1 MSTTP
6 GEFARALQAKRRR
19 QRRTRLLVLSALG
32 CVLVL
37 VGVATWLFG
46 FSSVFAA
53 KQIRVTGVSLL
64 AEDQVTQVA
73 AVELGRPLATLDLSG
88 IRERVAALA
97 PVGDVQVERRFPD
110 TVEIAVTER
119 TLSYLWSDGSTLR
132 WVDSQGVVFHEG
144 GEPPAGV
151 VTAQV
156 DAPDQRLLQD
166 VSTVVQAVVPVL
178 GERITLIRASAVDQI
193 EIRLDDGDTVVWG
206 SADESDFKAQVLA
219 VLLSQEAN
227 VYDVSAPEAPTTR

>member
-19 QRRTRLLVLSALG
+19 QRRARLLILSAVAS
-32 CVLVL
+32 VLVL

-53 KQIRVTGVSLL
+53 KQVRVTGVSLL
-64 AEDQVTQVA
+64 SEDQVSQVA
-73 AVELGRPLATLDLSG
+73 AVDLGRPLATLDLG
-88 IRERVAALA
+88 NVRERVATLA
-97 PVGDVQVERRFPD
+97 PVDEVKVERRFPD
-110 TVEIAVTER
+110 TVEITITER
-119 TLSYLWSDGSTLR
+119 TLSYLWSDGTTLR
-132 WVDSQGVVFHEG
+132 WVDSEGVVFHEG
-144 GEPPAGV
+144 GEPPAGM

-178 GERITLIRASAVDQI
+178 GERITLVRATAVDQI

-206 SADESDFKAQVLA
+206 SADESELKAQVLA
-219 VLLSQEAN
+219 VLLKQEAS